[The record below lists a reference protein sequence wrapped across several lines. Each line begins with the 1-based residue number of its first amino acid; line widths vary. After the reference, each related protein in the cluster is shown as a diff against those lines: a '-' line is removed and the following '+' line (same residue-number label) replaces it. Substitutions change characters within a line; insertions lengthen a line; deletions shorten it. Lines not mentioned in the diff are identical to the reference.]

1 MTLTRSTSLF
11 GCLAVVLLASVAEAR
26 IYLPREARF
35 LSPDRAGMIDGPNQ
49 YAYVRNQPTM
59 LTDPTGYLS
68 YGAGSPQAGWRQAP
82 SEDNDMMFRVEV
94 EYAAEV
100 AMVLMTAPRGR
111 ALMRSTCS
119 ATSIS
124 QTFNDG
130 VAADLMLNTQIWLRV
145 QSQQEKKDRIYPPA
159 GEAGDPLGQRPYKIA
174 VSMSYRGALPD
185 FFVLD
190 PVTRAIPR
198 YPELGLRALER
209 TLVHEWLHH
218 FVRQGHVGPA
228 KDFESDEIY
237 SIARQIVP

>member
-1 MTLTRSTSLF
+1 MKS
-11 GCLAVVLLASVAEAR
+11 AMAIVVLVAALGATEAHAR
-26 IYLPREARF
+26 YFSPRTGNF
-35 LSPDRAGMIDGPNQ
+35 LSPDRAGMIDGPNE
-49 YAYVRNQPTM
+49 YAYAKANPVM
-59 LTDPTGYLS
+59 FTDPTGMVAF
-68 YGAGSPQAGWRQAP
+68 GAGSPQSGWRQAP
-82 SEDNDMMFRVEV
+82 SEDDDMMFRVEV

-100 AMVLMTAPRGR
+100 AMMLMTAPRGR
-111 ALMRSTCS
+111 ALMRSTCT
-119 ATSIS
+119 ANSIS

-130 VAADLMLNTQIWLRV
+130 VAADLMLNTQVWVRV
-145 QSQQEKKDRIYPPA
+145 DEKRDRIYPPA

-174 VSMSYRGALPD
+174 LSMSYRSALPD

-218 FVRQGHVGPA
+218 FVRQGHAGNR
-228 KDFESDEIY
+228 DFETDEIY